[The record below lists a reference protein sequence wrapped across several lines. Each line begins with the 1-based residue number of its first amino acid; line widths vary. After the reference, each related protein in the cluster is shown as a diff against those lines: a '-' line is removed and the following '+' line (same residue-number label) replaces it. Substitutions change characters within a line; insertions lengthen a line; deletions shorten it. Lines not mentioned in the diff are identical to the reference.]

1 MLNRLKQFTLAAAV
15 ALALGATALGGAGA
29 QAAPEDGG
37 TLVVGT
43 TQVPRHFNGAI
54 QSGQATALASTQIF
68 ASPLRYDA
76 NWNPQPYLAKS
87 WEVAADGLSV
97 TLHLVEGA
105 TFHDGQPITSE
116 DVKFSIMTIKKN
128 HPFTTMLAP
137 VTDVETPDPQ
147 TAVIKLAHP
156 HPALLLAMSP
166 ALMPILPEHVYGQGD
181 IQSNPAN
188 LKPVGSGPF
197 VFEEYKQG
205 EYYKLK
211 KNPNFF
217 IKGRPYL
224 DEVIVQIIG
233 DPTSMVLSMRRGDI
247 DLVPYVSAVRDVQML
262 QKTEGLTVSDKGSDG
277 FGALNWLAFNTKK
290 PPFDNP
296 DVRRAIGYAIDKK
309 FILDRLLGGIAQR
322 AYGPIVPS
330 SPLATDQ
337 VEHYDLDLA
346 KAKELLDKA
355 GLKPGADGVRL
366 KMTADYIPGFTD
378 QGRNIVEYLRTQLR
392 QVGIEVEVRNSP
404 DFPTWA
410 QRISNYDF
418 DVTEDNVYNWGDPV
432 IGVNRTYVSSNIRKG
447 VIWSNTQQYS
457 NPEVDRI
464 LEQAGQ
470 EMDPAKRAALYAEFQ
485 KLVVDDAPI
494 LFLNVTPFNTVYKSN
509 LKNPPLTIW
518 GAASPMDEVYWDKK

>member
-1 MLNRLKQFTLAAAV
+1 
-15 ALALGATALGGAGA
+15 
-29 QAAPEDGG
+29 
-37 TLVVGT
+37 
-43 TQVPRHFNGAI
+43 
-54 QSGQATALASTQIF
+54 
-68 ASPLRYDA
+68 
-76 NWNPQPYLAKS
+76 
-87 WEVAADGLSV
+87 
-97 TLHLVEGA
+97 
-105 TFHDGQPITSE
+105 
-116 DVKFSIMTIKKN
+116 
-128 HPFTTMLAP
+128 
-137 VTDVETPDPQ
+137 
-147 TAVIKLAHP
+147 
-156 HPALLLAMSP
+156 
-166 ALMPILPEHVYGQGD
+166 
-181 IQSNPAN
+181 
-188 LKPVGSGPF
+188 
-197 VFEEYKQG
+197 
-205 EYYKLK
+205 
-211 KNPNFF
+211 
-217 IKGRPYL
+217 
-224 DEVIVQIIG
+224 
-233 DPTSMVLSMRRGDI
+233 MVLSMRRGDI
-247 DLVPYVSAVRDVQML
+247 DLVPYVSAVRDIQML

-309 FILDRLLGGIAQR
+309 FILDRLLGGVAQR
-322 AYGPIVPS
+322 AYGPIVPT

-346 KAKELLDKA
+346 KAKDLLDKA

-485 KLVVDDAPI
+485 KIVVDDAPI
-494 LFLNVTPFNTVYKSN
+494 LYLNVTPFNTVYKSN

-518 GAASPMDEVYWDKK
+518 GAASPLDEVYWDKK

>member
-15 ALALGATALGGAGA
+15 ALALGATALGGTGA

-105 TFHDGQPITSE
+105 TFHDGQPITSA

-205 EYYKLK
+205 EYY
-211 KNPNFF
+211 
-217 IKGRPYL
+217 
-224 DEVIVQIIG
+224 
-233 DPTSMVLSMRRGDI
+233 S
-247 DLVPYVSAVRDVQML
+247 
-262 QKTEGLTVSDKGSDG
+262 
-277 FGALNWLAFNTKK
+277 
-290 PPFDNP
+290 
-296 DVRRAIGYAIDKK
+296 
-309 FILDRLLGGIAQR
+309 
-322 AYGPIVPS
+322 
-330 SPLATDQ
+330 
-337 VEHYDLDLA
+337 
-346 KAKELLDKA
+346 
-355 GLKPGADGVRL
+355 
-366 KMTADYIPGFTD
+366 
-378 QGRNIVEYLRTQLR
+378 
-392 QVGIEVEVRNSP
+392 
-404 DFPTWA
+404 
-410 QRISNYDF
+410 
-418 DVTEDNVYNWGDPV
+418 
-432 IGVNRTYVSSNIRKG
+432 
-447 VIWSNTQQYS
+447 
-457 NPEVDRI
+457 
-464 LEQAGQ
+464 
-470 EMDPAKRAALYAEFQ
+470 
-485 KLVVDDAPI
+485 
-494 LFLNVTPFNTVYKSN
+494 
-509 LKNPPLTIW
+509 
-518 GAASPMDEVYWDKK
+518 